1 MKKVSVVIAALALL
15 VSAAVATV
23 ALAAPVQQFSFQ
35 LTNIKPDGRFTLL
48 FNARYFDS
56 TGGVPPDITS
66 NYLRIPAGAV
76 LNKQFLN
83 KSWYCNGPMLR
94 DSLDRHPLLSGEPF
108 ADRVTD
114 LTPFIKLLSGI
125 KHKTKRVR
133 TDLANA
139 QICKHSQIGTGTANI
154 DARETFPL
162 LTDLIPS
169 KFAIYFS
176 KATQKGAVA
185 GFTVVGAALAN
196 AGIVRRYPIVAG
208 VHVALPANFFN
219 EPTSIGGFDYGYKL
233 VLPQSS
239 VNGIKVSIAELHV
252 KNPGLTILKGTCL
265 KRDRSGECVK
275 KQKSTAFWFTR
286 PKCPPSGQISFLD
299 VFNYPSLPP
308 ASQTFSLACPKFS

>member
-1 MKKVSVVIAALALL
+1 VKKVLVVIAALALL
-15 VSAAVATV
+15 VPAAV

-76 LNKQFLN
+76 LDRQFLN
-83 KSWYCNGPMLR
+83 KSWYCNGPKLR

-125 KHKTKRVR
+125 KHKSKLVR
-133 TDLANA
+133 SDLANA
-139 QICKHSQIGTGTANI
+139 QIGKHAQIGTGTANI

-185 GFTVVGAALAN
+185 GFTVVGAALAK
-196 AGIVRRYPIVAG
+196 ASIVRKYPIVAG

-219 EPTSIGGFDYGYKL
+219 DPTTIGGANYGYKL
-233 VLPQSS
+233 VLPQSN

-265 KRDRSGECVK
+265 KTNRRGKCVQ
-275 KQKSTAFWFTR
+275 KQKTTAFWFTK
-286 PKCPPSGQISFLD
+286 PKCPPSNQLSFLD
-299 VFNYPSLPP
+299 VFTYPPPLPM